1 MPFALNTI
9 RGKCQTIKRQLAES
23 SRVPAAANQK
33 ARGPEKGVASYV
45 KALLNVS
52 SACQRGWNGTRNQEK
67 GERSRE
73 KGAEP
78 RKRGT
83 QASRGSQEAGL
94 HYALLMSPGG
104 EVGKLRKRLRSYGAL
119 LGGFTKCR
127 YLKEP

>member
-67 GERSRE
+67 GA
-73 KGAEP
+73 G
-78 RKRGT
+78 RK
-83 QASRGSQEAGL
+83 QPSHGS
-94 HYALLMSPGG
+94 
-104 EVGKLRKRLRSYGAL
+104 GAL
-119 LGGFTKCR
+119 KSAKAVRKQDCIMP
-127 YLKEP
+127 Y